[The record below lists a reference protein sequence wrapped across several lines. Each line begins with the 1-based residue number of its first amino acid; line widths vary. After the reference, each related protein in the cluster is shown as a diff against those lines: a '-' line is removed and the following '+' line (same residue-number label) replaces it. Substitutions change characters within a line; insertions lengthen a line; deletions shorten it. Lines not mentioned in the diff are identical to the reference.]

1 MRKAILAV
9 VAALA
14 APAALAQTTN
24 VNCTNDYY
32 FRQLG
37 LRFPALGTPCNA
49 AVYTVMTGTAVEMRV
64 DTGFGPGSLVTQIF
78 AIGACVPAAFCFP
91 SVPCGL
97 PNGITCGTNQSLDL
111 DILSLFPAF
120 SAPTISG
127 VCQSYYRTT
136 FVFPPVLVG
145 LVLSTQ
151 SIIWP
156 IGPHCAL
163 PAGGVFTEAF
173 TIRFV

>member
-9 VAALA
+9 AAALA

-49 AVYTVMTGTAVEMRV
+49 AVHTVMTGTAVEMRV
-64 DTGFGPGSLVTQIF
+64 DTGFGPGSLVTQ
-78 AIGACVPAAFCFP
+78 AFDIKPCAPSLCFP

-111 DILSLFPAF
+111 DWLTLIPAF

-127 VCQSYYRTT
+127 VCQSFYRTT

-145 LVLSTQ
+145 VVLSTQ
-151 SIIWP
+151 AIIWP
-156 IGPHCAL
+156 IGVHCAL
-163 PAGGVFTEAF
+163 PAGAVFTEAF